1 MSFIKY
7 CLFILGPCAM
17 LQPLGMD
24 IFISELPRMMSQLNI
39 TEHEVQYILATF
51 VFASGFPQLFIGYL
65 SDKYGRRVVMLAATA
80 SFAITSC
87 LCALSTDLFL
97 LSTMRFFQG
106 VSAAASLVVSYS
118 VVRDLFDGVEASKK
132 YSQLSCIL
140 AITPMVA
147 PLLGAFLIDSFG
159 YWQATFYFLVM
170 FASTVFLL
178 AQRFM
183 PNTLSSCKLN
193 SPHLDY
199 KESIK
204 IIILNRQFWTFCLCA
219 TTTMAGLFLYF
230 SIGSI
235 LLMDKLHLSSYQ
247 YSGLFAINAI
257 SYLTSNFSSS
267 ILVKRVDMKT
277 LVLAGNVLVIIG
289 ASLMMALN
297 ITFGLN
303 AVAIVATNLLITIGG
318 GLITGP
324 STSKALAP
332 FPDNTGMASGL
343 FGTIQYGLPA
353 FLGVIVTRF
362 DIVSTANLAIPMLIL
377 AAINMSLL
385 LTNKTV
391 VA

>member
-1 MSFIKY
+1 MTI
-7 CLFILGPCAM
+7 
-17 LQPLGMD
+17 
-24 IFISELPRMMSQLNI
+24 ISKALKFKNSI
-39 TEHEVQYILATF
+39 
-51 VFASGFPQLFIGYL
+51 S
-65 SDKYGRRVVMLAATA
+65 RV
-80 SFAITSC
+80 I
-87 LCALSTDLFL
+87 
-97 LSTMRFFQG
+97 
-106 VSAAASLVVSYS
+106 
-118 VVRDLFDGVEASKK
+118 
-132 YSQLSCIL
+132 
-140 AITPMVA
+140 
-147 PLLGAFLIDSFG
+147 
-159 YWQATFYFLVM
+159 YFLVM

>member
-1 MSFIKY
+1 
-7 CLFILGPCAM
+7 M